1 MIHRVKLTGSQI
13 LSPDLGKFV
22 GKVGPVLQSC
32 RRRDDAMPQTIMI
45 VDDEPDL
52 TKLVAHHL
60 KQEGFVPVCA
70 SNGSDALKEIA
81 AHPISLVILDVMMP
95 GEDGLDVCKRLRSR
109 AETASLPVIL
119 LTARA
124 DESDKVIGLELGAD
138 DYVTKPFSPKELV
151 ARVKALLRRSKS
163 KGEEAIYHYRHLMLD
178 TARHVVKADGK
189 KIVLTA
195 KEFSL
200 LEVLLE
206 KKGRVLTR
214 DSLLKSI
221 WGYDYFGTTRT
232 VDVHI
237 RRLREKIPFLSKAIE
252 TLPSLGYK
260 LIDEQ

>member
-1 MIHRVKLTGSQI
+1 
-13 LSPDLGKFV
+13 
-22 GKVGPVLQSC
+22 
-32 RRRDDAMPQTIMI
+32 MPQTIMI

-52 TKLVAHHL
+52 TRLVAYHL

-70 SNGSDALKEIA
+70 SNGSEALKVIA
-81 AHPISLVILDVMMP
+81 AQAISLVILDVMMP
-95 GEDGLDVCKRLRSR
+95 GVDGLDVCKQLRSHV
-109 AETASLPVIL
+109 ETASLPVIL

-151 ARVKALLRRSKS
+151 ARVKALLRRSKNE
-163 KGEEAIYHYRHLMLD
+163 GEETVYHYREIMLD
-178 TARHVVKADGK
+178 MDRHEVTMDGEK
-189 KIVLTA
+189 VVLTA

-200 LEVLLE
+200 LALLLE
-206 KKGRVLTR
+206 RKGRVLTR

-260 LIDEQ
+260 LTDEQ

>member
-1 MIHRVKLTGSQI
+1 
-13 LSPDLGKFV
+13 
-22 GKVGPVLQSC
+22 
-32 RRRDDAMPQTIMI
+32 MPQTIMI

-52 TKLVAHHL
+52 RRLVAHHL
-60 KQEGFVPVCA
+60 KQEGFLTVCA
-70 SNGSDALKEIA
+70 SNGSDALKGIA
-81 AHPISLVILDVMMP
+81 TQAISLVILDVMMP
-95 GEDGLDVCKRLRSR
+95 EQSGLDVCRQLRNS
-109 AETASLPVIL
+109 AESASLPVIL

-151 ARVKALLRRSKS
+151 ARVKAILRRSKS
-163 KGEEAIYHYRHLMLD
+163 IEEGVVYQYGQLMLD
-178 TARHVVKADGK
+178 TTRHEVKAEGK
-189 KIVLTA
+189 KIALTA

-200 LEVLLE
+200 LELFLE

-260 LIDEQ
+260 LTDE